1 MKPKM
6 SIALLEEDL
15 EVPHLLLLQWLRI
28 HRLAHQQIQPHK
40 LGHLRLLP
48 RDNQLGLLRC
58 HLPKKSR
65 FCGASSSVWEHATSI
80 RTLDTLPTK
89 TTSVFSSLE
98 IALISLTPFTTR
110 VATIQQQEYW
120 KTTLWWVTWSPS
132 SEYQQMPM
140 TTWEDLAMVQSWSPT
155 RNSFTSHSRFLR
167 F

>member
-6 SIALLEEDL
+6 SIALQEEDL
-15 EVPHLLLLQWLRI
+15 EVLHFLLQ
-28 HRLAHQQIQPHK
+28 RLQVHLWAHHQVQLHK

-48 RDNQLGLLRC
+48 QDNQLGLLKC
-58 HLPKKSR
+58 HLPKKSK

-89 TTSVFSSLE
+89 TTSVFSSQE
-98 IALISLTPFTTR
+98 IVLISLTPFTTL
-110 VATIQQQEYW
+110 VVTIQQQEYW

-132 SEYQQMPM
+132 SEYQLMPM
-140 TTWEDLAMVQSWSPT
+140 TIWDDLAMVQSWSPT
-155 RNSFTSHSRFLR
+155 RNSFISHSLFLR